1 MTRDRL
7 KTTVRLST
15 DGARKLA
22 ELCAWRGQSQ
32 ASVIEFAIH
41 RLHASE
47 RRHNPP
53 GEAPG
58 KKSEEGG

>member
-47 RRHNPP
+47 GRHQPP
-53 GEAPG
+53 VKAPE
-58 KKSEEGG
+58 KKSGEGA